1 MNTELFIAKRI
12 SFQGSQNFT
21 KVIVGIA
28 IVAIALC
35 LSIMIV
41 TTSVITGFKKDI
53 SEKIVSFWGDIHIHD
68 TNLVNSAEKIPIDN
82 ARFLMTEIDS
92 ISYIQYEKASSEDG
106 YAFFSSEGEVSQT
119 LGGVKSVQ
127 GTAEIPGL
135 LRTATQREGILL
147 KGIGRDYD
155 FSRLD
160 KYIIEGS
167 MLHLP
172 DTAMSS
178 DILVSRS
185 TARRLKLEVGQKV
198 IMSFMK
204 DQKHR
209 KRSFVISGI
218 YNTGLEEYDSKI
230 AIVDIRKIQQLFGWS
245 EDQVGVIEVLIDEKE
260 DLEVLSE
267 YIYYD
272 ILPSNLYAE
281 PITQKFPN
289 IFQWLDLQDFNE
301 RIVLWLMIIVGVINM
316 ITVLIIL
323 ILERTRMIGV
333 LKALG
338 MKSWSIRKIFI
349 YNAGFIILMGLVVGN
364 FLGIGI
370 CLAQKYFG
378 FITLDEKSYY
388 LSVAPIE
395 FNIPLLVIINIS
407 IIVIILIVM
416 IVPTLIID
424 RISPIK
430 VLRFE

>member
-1 MNTELFIAKRI
+1 
-12 SFQGSQNFT
+12 
-21 KVIVGIA
+21 
-28 IVAIALC
+28 
-35 LSIMIV
+35 
-41 TTSVITGFKKDI
+41 
-53 SEKIVSFWGDIHIHD
+53 
-68 TNLVNSAEKIPIDN
+68 
-82 ARFLMTEIDS
+82 
-92 ISYIQYEKASSEDG
+92 
-106 YAFFSSEGEVSQT
+106 
-119 LGGVKSVQ
+119 
-127 GTAEIPGL
+127 
-135 LRTATQREGILL
+135 
-147 KGIGRDYD
+147 
-155 FSRLD
+155 
-160 KYIIEGS
+160 
-167 MLHLP
+167 
-172 DTAMSS
+172 
-178 DILVSRS
+178 
-185 TARRLKLEVGQKV
+185 
-198 IMSFMK
+198 MSFMK

>member
-12 SFQGSQNFT
+12 SFEGSQNFT

-28 IVAIALC
+28 ITAIALS

-53 SEKIVSFWGDIHIHD
+53 TEKIIAFWGDIHIHD
-68 TNLVNSAEKIPIDN
+68 TNLVNSAERIPIDN
-82 ARFLMTEIDS
+82 ASVLMREIDS
-92 ISYIQYEKASSEDG
+92 IAYIEYEESEETDG
-106 YAFFSSEGEVSQT
+106 TPYFSVGEGISRT
-119 LGGVKSVQ
+119 KGGVLSVQ
-127 GTAEIPGL
+127 GTAELPGL
-135 LRTATQREGILL
+135 LRTKDQNEGILL

-155 FSRLD
+155 FKRMEP
-160 KYIIEGS
+160 YIEEGS
-167 MLHLP
+167 MLSLP
-172 DTAMSS
+172 DSAASP
-178 DILVSRS
+178 DILVSQS
-185 TARRLKLEVGQKV
+185 TARRLKLQVGQKV
-198 IMSFMK
+198 IMSFIK

-209 KRSFVISGI
+209 KRSFQICGF

-230 AIVDIRKIQQLFGWS
+230 AIIDIRKIQQLLGWT
-245 EDQVGVIEVLIDEKE
+245 EDQVGVIEVLIEEKE
-260 DLEVLSE
+260 DLEVLSQ

-272 ILPSNLYAE
+272 MLPSNLYAE

-289 IFQWLDLQDFNE
+289 IFQWLSLQDFNE
-301 RIVLWLMIIVGVINM
+301 RLILWLMIIVGVINM

-338 MKSWSIRKIFI
+338 MQAWNIRKVFI
-349 YNAGFIILMGLVVGN
+349 YNAGFIILMGLLIGN
-364 FLGIGI
+364 IIGIGF
-370 CLAQKYFG
+370 CLLQKYYP

-395 FNIPLLVIINIS
+395 FNVPLILIINVAIIAIILLVMII
-407 IIVIILIVM
+407 
-416 IVPTLIID
+416 PTMIID